1 MTDRITGFSCAA
13 LLHAAIFAAVGIHCR
28 HSASL
33 PVLPPQ
39 AVTEPLTLSFR
50 AATGNSVAEAPESSL
65 PEEPPPAEVSQSPVS
80 FEKAAAETPPPS
92 SFTPLEMPAPR
103 FDAVADNPAPDRTTV
118 QELGAAAA
126 PTAPQALSGAKTGG
140 SLSGPEDIAVPEM
153 FGNSE
158 VSVSAP
164 AAALKGIR
172 PAYPYASRRRG
183 EEGTVKLRIKVSPSG
198 VAETVEIAESSG
210 YRALDQAAVAAAL
223 QAIYLPAAD
232 RGQPR
237 QDTIILPVSFRLT
250 GQRR

>member
-1 MTDRITGFSCAA
+1 M
-13 LLHAAIFAAVGIHCR
+13 
-28 HSASL
+28 
-33 PVLPPQ
+33 
-39 AVTEPLTLSFR
+39 
-50 AATGNSVAEAPESSL
+50 
-65 PEEPPPAEVSQSPVS
+65 
-80 FEKAAAETPPPS
+80 
-92 SFTPLEMPAPR
+92 
-103 FDAVADNPAPDRTTV
+103 
-118 QELGAAAA
+118 
-126 PTAPQALSGAKTGG
+126 
-140 SLSGPEDIAVPEM
+140 SGPEDIAVPEM